1 MPYTTRQLITRAFYL
16 SGKVS
21 QDFETV
27 SGDDIEE
34 GLELLNELLN
44 IKTANQRLIPYFKEY
59 DFNAVIGQEQYF
71 IPNLVSIE
79 TLTFTIGS
87 VRYAMTQKTRFEYF
101 ATPRANNVESLPYQF
116 HIERAF
122 DQNTATDGCNLYMY
136 YLPQQDY
143 PFTMFGKFSLADV
156 TLDQDLSLNTPP
168 FYLAYLRYALAEYIC
183 HEYTITFSPES
194 QKKLSEIESIIFDI
208 SPIDF
213 TQHKISTL
221 HKETSHA
228 DIYVQANIAQG
239 WWPN

>member
-34 GLELLNELLN
+34 GLQLLNALLN
-44 IKTANQRLIPYFKEY
+44 IKTANQRLIPYFQEY
-59 DFNAVIGQEQYF
+59 DFNAIIGQERYF
-71 IPNLVSIE
+71 IPDLVAIE

-116 HIERAF
+116 HIERIF
-122 DQNTATDGCNLYMY
+122 DTDTANDGCYLYMY

-143 PFTMFGKFSLADV
+143 PFTMYGKFSLADV

-168 FYLAYLRYALAEYIC
+168 FYLEYLRYALAEYIC
-183 HEYTITFSPES
+183 NEYSISLPPQAST
-194 QKKLSEIESIIFDI
+194 KLNEIESIIFDI